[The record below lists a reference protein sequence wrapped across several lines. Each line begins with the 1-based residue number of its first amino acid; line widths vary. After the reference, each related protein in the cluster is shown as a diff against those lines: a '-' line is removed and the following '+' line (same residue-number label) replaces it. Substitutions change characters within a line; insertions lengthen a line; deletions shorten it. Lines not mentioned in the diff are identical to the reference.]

1 MSTIYSRRLDFDFKQ
16 KITLCFSKRS
26 AFFQGMPRNHSESQL
41 IQISSKA
48 ISNVAG
54 QFSRLGQNFNV
65 KSRSKQPESPKQPI
79 EVAEDAG
86 AMFTV
91 GSANK
96 LKLDSTSSDSEEN
109 DSSIYEPD
117 ISNDF
122 LPSVGIVMSSSS
134 VPESVELQKR
144 KTDLVDKSNV
154 GKMSEDVSS
163 FSISSVTDNVTF
175 PSGLLENNILQPRP
189 VSPNPEIKVENPYGQ
204 KRPTSSTDDNRSVF
218 YC

>member
-1 MSTIYSRRLDFDFKQ
+1 
-16 KITLCFSKRS
+16 
-26 AFFQGMPRNHSESQL
+26 MPRNHSESQL

-54 QFSRLGQNFNV
+54 QFSKLGQSFNV
-65 KSRSKQPESPKQPI
+65 KNKTKLPDSPKQTI
-79 EVAEDAG
+79 ELVEEAG

-91 GSANK
+91 GSSNK

-117 ISNDF
+117 IPNDF

-134 VPESVELQKR
+134 VLENPEPSKR
-144 KTDLVDKSNV
+144 KTDLDDKNNLA
-154 GKMSEDVSS
+154 KMSEDVSS
-163 FSISSVTDNVTF
+163 FSISSVTDHVTF
-175 PSGLLENNILQPRP
+175 PSGLLENNVLPPRAM
-189 VSPNPEIKVENPYGQ
+189 SPNPEIKIEDPFGQ
-204 KRPTSSTDDNRSVF
+204 KRPTSSADTRSVF